1 VQLVLKEYRVS
12 KETLE
17 QTVLQELVDKLA
29 LLGLLVLKVFK
40 ETLARPVLLALK
52 V

>member
-17 QTVLQELVDKLA
+17 QTVLQELVDKLV
-29 LLGLLVLKVFK
+29 LLGLLVLKEYK
-40 ETLARPVLLALK
+40 ETLELLDHK
-52 V
+52 DPKE